1 MRRFILATLIVIFV
15 TMGFESRAVVPV
27 VASPWTTTT
36 NLSTARTGLSV
47 YSKAEVDGA
56 IETIVVDG
64 GGVSQAYVTNYVYAS
79 TNGFT
84 PLVYTNITSVVYT
97 NVLPGLT
104 NYVNSVTNG
113 FTPLVYTN
121 ITSVV
126 YTNVLPGLTNYVNN
140 ATNYLIITTNKI
152 DAVFYN
158 LVTNIGAGSGTAYIA
173 ADVVVSN
180 SLIAGLAA
188 GSYSDGST
196 TGASHTNNVNWN
208 TAVFVST
215 VRGDDATG
223 KRANP
228 LRPFASIAA
237 ANAAAISFDTI
248 VVTDGT
254 FSESIVPRQNI
265 PFYFSYGTVLLNAFY
280 FVVPNSITNVTIS
293 GQGDIGI
300 TLTCTSTNILH
311 LKMEGLSISGS
322 IQGALATGRLRCD
335 SFTGF
340 IIGGPV
346 NLGGI
351 TPNDIS
357 IAPLTIPEAA
367 VSLTPGNV
375 VHPLNLKLFSC
386 TTANESVFT
395 ANSTIRFYGGGFADY
410 FGGHSGTFIFNNTRI
425 DGWAYDTDPVTF
437 GATATV
443 SGSYYVE

>member
-64 GGVSQAYVTNYVYAS
+64 GGASQAYVTNYVYAS

-84 PLVYTNITSVVYT
+84 PLVYTNTTSVVYT

-104 NYVNSVTNG
+104 NYVNSLTNG

-152 DAVFYN
+152 DADFYN
-158 LVTNIGAGSGTAYIA
+158 LLTNTGAGSGTAYIA

-208 TAVFVST
+208 TAVFVSA

-248 VVTDGT
+248 VVTDGI
-254 FSESIVPRQNI
+254 FSENIVPRSI
-265 PFYFSYGTVLLNAFY
+265 KYVLFRC
-280 FVVPNSITNVTIS
+280 SK
-293 GQGDIGI
+293 
-300 TLTCTSTNILH
+300 LH
-311 LKMEGLSISGS
+311 NKCHDFRS
-322 IQGALATGRLRCD
+322 R
-335 SFTGF
+335 
-340 IIGGPV
+340 
-346 NLGGI
+346 
-351 TPNDIS
+351 
-357 IAPLTIPEAA
+357 
-367 VSLTPGNV
+367 
-375 VHPLNLKLFSC
+375 
-386 TTANESVFT
+386 
-395 ANSTIRFYGGGFADY
+395 
-410 FGGHSGTFIFNNTRI
+410 
-425 DGWAYDTDPVTF
+425 
-437 GATATV
+437 
-443 SGSYYVE
+443 